1 MRRDLDNDPIYQ
13 LIARTCQY
21 PPDSLERQRGL
32 TRVVQAIIRSGKL
45 WRDSS
50 PEYDDALQQ
59 TWLYLCR
66 NLCEAT
72 TAKSP
77 YDATRSSVITWL
89 DRYLK
94 QRLEDLR
101 RQSYQQ
107 RTIASLDAEKAPTPA
122 APSPIPPILEE
133 VKEWART
140 DPNGELCRTHI
151 KGHPEVNCQT
161 LILRRLPPR
170 SSWEELSKEFG
181 VPITTLNSFY
191 RRQCFPRLRQ
201 FGEHQGYL

>member
-1 MRRDLDNDPIYQ
+1 MRRDPQSDPLYR
-13 LIARTCQY
+13 LITRTCQH
-21 PPDSLERQRGL
+21 PPDSLDRQRGL
-32 TRVVQAIIRSGKL
+32 TQVVQAIIKSGKL
-45 WRDSS
+45 WQDSS
-50 PEYDDALQQ
+50 PDYDDALQQ

-72 TAKSP
+72 TAKQA
-77 YDATRSSVITWL
+77 YDPDRSSVITWL

-101 RQSYQQ
+101 REGYQKSN
-107 RTIASLDAEKAPTPA
+107 TASLDAENTPTPI
-122 APSPIPPILEE
+122 APPPVPPILDE
-133 VKEWART
+133 VKEWVRIDA
-140 DPNGELCRTHI
+140 NGELSRTHV

-170 SSWEELSKEFG
+170 HSWEDLSKEFG

-191 RRQCFPRLRQ
+191 RRQCFPRLRK

>member
-1 MRRDLDNDPIYQ
+1 MRRDPENDPLYR
-13 LIARTCQY
+13 LITRTCQY

-32 TRVVQAIIRSGKL
+32 TRVVQAIVQSGKL

-72 TAKSP
+72 TAKQP
-77 YDATRSSVITWL
+77 YDPSRSSVITWL

-101 RQSYQQ
+101 RWRYQQ
-107 RTIASLDAEKAPTPA
+107 SNTASLDAQNTPMPA
-122 APSPIPPILEE
+122 APPPIPPILED
-133 VKEWART
+133 VKDWVRT
-140 DPNGELCRTHI
+140 DPSGELCRTHI
-151 KGHPEVNCQT
+151 KGYPEVNCQT

-191 RRQCFPRLRQ
+191 RRQCFPRLRK